1 MNQILKNL
9 RIEQKSNK
17 EIEESRKCSDDRYE
31 DPSVSRGSPAIGHGF
46 HRFQSCK
53 FSVHILIP
61 II

>member
-9 RIEQKSNK
+9 RVKQKGNK

-31 DPSVSRGSPAIGHGF
+31 VPVSRGSSAIGHGF

-53 FSVHILIP
+53 FSVHSFIP